1 MNDKDLIR
9 HRQIDTPAYLF
20 WVRAK
25 PHIKGRGK
33 GKKSYMMAVRQA
45 AATQVCLP
53 ITEKDI
59 EVEINYSTLAEEGVR
74 ADIDNVIKPTLDA
87 LKEVVYRDDRQ
98 VRSVTAT
105 IFDRN
110 RGNMITGLVEYM
122 GHLFDSPDEDVLLIA
137 IYSDSRL
144 HELGG
149 KEAVKKKRFEEWEK
163 EFSKA
168 ASKAAYGV
176 EQ

>member
-1 MNDKDLIR
+1 MSSEANFFEKFGLEVGQGEVKIGETYPIYGMITKFFSDA
-9 HRQIDTPAYLF
+9 P
-20 WVRAK
+20 
-25 PHIKGRGK
+25 GK
-33 GKKSYMMAVRQA
+33 V
-45 AATQVCLP
+45 
-53 ITEKDI
+53 